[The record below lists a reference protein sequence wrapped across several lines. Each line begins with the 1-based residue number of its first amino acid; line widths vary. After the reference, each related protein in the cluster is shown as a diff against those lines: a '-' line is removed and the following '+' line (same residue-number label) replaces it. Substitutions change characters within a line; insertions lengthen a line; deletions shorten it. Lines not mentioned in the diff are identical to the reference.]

1 MSISIRPGVGSASL
15 VGTRRPGR
23 VEEFRAVARRSV
35 ALAACRPESVVR
47 SFAHGRQREAAPPP
61 WLQRCDKTLSSL
73 LIQFANSRLPVRKA
87 TAASFCHK
95 ERASND
101 TDSPTLNEAL
111 RR

>member
-35 ALAACRPESVVR
+35 ALAAWRQESVVR

-61 WLQRCDKTLSSL
+61 WLQRGDKTSSSRML
-73 LIQFANSRLPVRKA
+73 RFGNSRLPGREA
-87 TAASFCHK
+87 TAAAESHG
-95 ERASND
+95 
-101 TDSPTLNEAL
+101 
-111 RR
+111 